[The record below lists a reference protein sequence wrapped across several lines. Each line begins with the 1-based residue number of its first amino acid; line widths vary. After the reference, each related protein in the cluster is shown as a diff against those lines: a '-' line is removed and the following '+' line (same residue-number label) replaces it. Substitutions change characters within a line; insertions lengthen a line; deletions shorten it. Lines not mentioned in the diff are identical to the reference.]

1 MKLKNLWVIILLFNT
16 VAFGQKTGE
25 KSLKQSEIM
34 LGAGYSQT
42 YFKDL
47 AYSPLNYKGN
57 SLSFILKYKRKFPK
71 YKWYIN
77 ADFSSAIVSAK
88 ASRLFDANFY
98 VANLE
103 IGYLHKVVTSS
114 DQKLNLFTGAQ
125 LHSANNLLFFEGDKS
140 ISFYTL
146 HSLDLSSELNYNLN
160 KNNSF
165 FTKVNLS
172 IFGYLVRPAYTI
184 FNVFIVENRKHPEK
198 IIFNGN
204 WASLNR
210 FFVINWQFGYKYS
223 ISNRFDITIENMLR
237 YYQTSVPDK
246 AIIFNNQTNLGV
258 IYKF

>member
-1 MKLKNLWVIILLFNT
+1 MKNLWVIIILFNT
-16 VAFGQKTGE
+16 VVFGQDKGE
-25 KSLKQSEIM
+25 KPIIQSEIM
-34 LGAGYSQT
+34 LGTGYSQT

-57 SLSFILKYKRKFPK
+57 SPSFILKYNRKSQK

-77 ADFSSAIVSAK
+77 ADFSSAIVSSK

-98 VANLE
+98 LANLE
-103 IGYLHKVVTSS
+103 IGYLHKVITSS
-114 DQKLNLFTGAQ
+114 DKKLKFFTGGQ

-146 HSLDLSSELNYNLN
+146 HSLDLSAELNYHLN

-165 FTKVNLS
+165 CTKVNLS
-172 IFGYLVRPAYTI
+172 RFGYLVRPAYTI

-198 IIFNGN
+198 IIFNGD

-210 FFVINWQFGYKYS
+210 FFVVNWQFGYKYS